1 VYINEGGFTLSK
13 YELLLKAEE
22 ISQIAHKGQKYGEHD
37 YWLRH
42 ICAVE
47 RKTVEVFDTGFDL
60 MIVAQLHD
68 LMEDSD
74 EFDSEYLYKVFGVEI
89 TDAVIAITKEKYES
103 RNQYIERVKQNELAL
118 KVKICDTICNLEE
131 SIKIQDVK
139 RIIRYSEQLAR
150 LYK

>member
-1 VYINEGGFTLSK
+1 MNK
-13 YELLLKAEE
+13 YELLEKAQD

-37 YWLRH
+37 YWTRH
-42 ICAVE
+42 VCAVDL
-47 RKTVEVFDTGFDL
+47 KTKEVFGVYFDL
-60 MIVAQLHD
+60 MIIAQLHD
-68 LMEDSD
+68 SLEDSD

-89 TDAVIAITKEKYES
+89 TDAVIAITKEKDES

-139 RIIRYSEQLAR
+139 RIIRYSEQLAK

>member
-1 VYINEGGFTLSK
+1 MNK
-13 YELLLKAEE
+13 YELLEKASE

-37 YWLRH
+37 YWSRH
-42 ICAVE
+42 VCYVQG
-47 RKTVEVFDTGFDL
+47 KTMTLFGENIGL

-68 LMEDSD
+68 NLEDSD

-89 TDAVIAITKEKYES
+89 TDAVIAITKDKNES

-139 RIIRYSEQLAR
+139 RIIRYSEQLTR

>member
-1 VYINEGGFTLSK
+1 MSK

-42 ICAVE
+42 VCAVE
-47 RKTVEVFDTGFDL
+47 RKTKELFNTDYVL
-60 MIVAQLHD
+60 RIIAQLHD

-89 TDAVIAITKEKYES
+89 TDAVIAITKEQCES

-131 SIKIQDVK
+131 SIKIQDAK
-139 RIIRYSEQLAR
+139 RIIRYSEQLSK

>member
-1 VYINEGGFTLSK
+1 MNK
-13 YELLLKAEE
+13 YELLEKASE
-22 ISQIAHKGQKYGEHD
+22 ISQIAHKEQKYGEHN

-42 ICAVE
+42 VCAVE
-47 RKTVEVFDTGFDL
+47 LKTKEVFGVDFDL

-68 LMEDSD
+68 NLEDSD

-89 TDAVIAITKEKYES
+89 TDAVVAITKEKGES
-103 RNQYIERVKQNELAL
+103 RNEYIERVKQNELAL
-118 KVKICDTICNLEE
+118 KVKICDTLCNLEE

>member
-1 VYINEGGFTLSK
+1 MTK
-13 YELLLKAEE
+13 YELLEKAEG
-22 ISQIAHKGQKYGEHD
+22 ISKIAHKGQMYGEHD
-37 YWLRH
+37 YWNSH
-42 ICAVE
+42 VCAVE
-47 RKTVEVFDTGFDL
+47 KKVKEVYECSIDL

-68 LMEDSD
+68 VLEDSD

-89 TDAVIAITKEKYES
+89 TDAVIAVTKEKHES

-131 SIKIQDVK
+131 SIKIQDAK
-139 RIIRYSEQLAR
+139 RIIRYSEQLAK